1 MSIEENPFTPS
12 FGEIPV
18 YLAGRREIIDAC
30 SRAFLSERRRP
41 ELTTLFSGAR
51 GTGKTALLS
60 YLAELAEQSGWIA
73 VNVTALP
80 GMLDDAEIQLRRNAA
95 HLISPESGLSVASVG
110 IPDLIFGVL
119 FTVDEVDPTLDEMVQ
134 LAAFYQHFVREGR
147 KVALLMA
154 GLPHNI
160 SSLLNNKTVSFLRR
174 SNRRALDRIPDG
186 EVSAALVRT
195 AQAGNRDVDATALAA
210 ATESIGGF
218 PFMLQLVGYYAW
230 DESPQANTLDSADFA
245 RGIAIAQQEMTYR
258 ILDATFAELSPGDL
272 RFAAAMLEDE
282 KDSRIADLVERL
294 GRSSS
299 VVAQYR
305 KRLIDAGIIGK
316 RARGIVGFDLPYFRD
331 YLQEKL
337 DNGELLLED

>member
-1 MSIEENPFTPS
+1 M
-12 FGEIPV
+12 
-18 YLAGRREIIDAC
+18 
-30 SRAFLSERRRP
+30 
-41 ELTTLFSGAR
+41 
-51 GTGKTALLS
+51 
-60 YLAELAEQSGWIA
+60 
-73 VNVTALP
+73 
-80 GMLDDAEIQLRRNAA
+80 
-95 HLISPESGLSVASVG
+95 
-110 IPDLIFGVL
+110 L

-195 AQAGNRDVDATALAA
+195 AQAGNRNVDAAALTA

-230 DESPQANTLDSADFA
+230 DENPRASTLDSADFA

-282 KDSRIADLVERL
+282 GDSRIADLVERL

-299 VVAQYR
+299 RRGAVPQAAYR
-305 KRLIDAGIIGK
+305 RRHHWQTRTRPRGVRPPLLPRLLAGE
-316 RARGIVGFDLPYFRD
+316 ARQRRTAARELGFRTPAPYSAS
-331 YLQEKL
+331 L
-337 DNGELLLED
+337 